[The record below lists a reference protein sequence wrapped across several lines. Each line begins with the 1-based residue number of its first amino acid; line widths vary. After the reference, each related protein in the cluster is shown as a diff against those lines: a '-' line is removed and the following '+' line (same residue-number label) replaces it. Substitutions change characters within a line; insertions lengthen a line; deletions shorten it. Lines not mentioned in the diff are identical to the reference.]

1 MDLSKIA
8 AAGSAKSHM
17 IYHESSE
24 TLHVNTLDDHAYF
37 IPFEAGKQA
46 GQNPFEARE
55 KSNRFELLSG
65 IWGFKFYKSV
75 IDLEDDFTKIEPET
89 TINVPGNWQLS
100 GYDEIQYTN
109 VDYPIPFE
117 PPYVPDE
124 NSCGVYTRFYTYNP
138 DGFERILTFEGV
150 DSAFYVYINDEFV
163 GFSEVAHHTSQFKI
177 TSKLRPGANKI
188 TVCVLKWCF
197 GTYMEDQDKIRLS
210 GIFRDVYV
218 LSRPQNC
225 IKDYKIE
232 TEVRE
237 DKTEAVIRINLML
250 ENLGSGERKFTLM
263 EADGRVIETKIVLGG
278 EQSFTI
284 KKPKLWTAETPYLY
298 KLQIEACNELIGEEI
313 GLRQITIKDGVLLLN
328 GTAIKFRG
336 VNRHDSYPDTGYAA
350 SMEQLEKDLCLMK
363 QHNVNAIRT
372 SHYPNDPRFYQLC
385 DRYGFY
391 VIDECDLEMHGNVGV
406 HYDFD
411 FDWKTYNGIAHS
423 ASDSQFLKGILDREK
438 ILVERDKNRPCVL
451 IWSLGNESGYG
462 ANLREGAMLVK
473 RLDKT
478 RPVHY
483 ESMHCLDNTPDDV
496 IDFVSRMYPSPQD
509 WKSWLEKTEEKRPL
523 ILCEYCHA
531 MGNGSGDLEDYHEV
545 FHSSPRFCGGFIWE
559 FCDHSVPVGDDG
571 KNAGDANKVVNGDK
585 IDFTQVKYGYGG
597 DWGERHNDG
606 NFCCD
611 GLVYPN
617 RRPHTGLKEAKQVY
631 RPVRVKLMGNVLENE
646 CLPETAQFEFWN
658 LLNFVDISEL
668 FNCNYEIT
676 ADGEVVKT
684 GSLGNISLAAGERS
698 FTTVP
703 VGEGMEQAEKEFA
716 QGKEIF
722 IRFSFTQKQENLWA
736 KAGEEVCFD
745 SICLCKVAA
754 KKRENIPDSA
764 ISVEESPL
772 FIKIRTKNTE
782 FSFNR
787 RIGFIDSIK
796 QNGTEILKA
805 PVKFN
810 FFRAPTDNDWTRG
823 DWFRLHL
830 NDYVT
835 KTYETLLEPG
845 CFGGGEGELSFT
857 VKQSFG
863 WSQFQ
868 PFFTANTVYTVFA
881 DGTLRVS
888 TKMKASTKLKYLPRL
903 GLRFF
908 VNKCFDSAEYYG
920 YGPGESYIDKH
931 HASWIGKF
939 NSKISDMFEP
949 YIKPQ
954 ENSSHYDCRWAKVYS
969 AGLGGLTE
977 GTVDGVK
984 APGELSFTCKNNFS
998 FNVSEY
1004 TQEELAAKRHN
1015 WELQKSDSTII
1026 CIDSQM
1032 SGVGSTSCGPQ
1043 LADKYRISLPNVEA
1057 EFYFKVE

>member
-37 IPFEAGKQA
+37 IPFEAGKNA

-65 IWGFKFYKSV
+65 KWDFKFYKSV
-75 IDLEDDFTKIEPET
+75 IDLEDDFTKVEPET
-89 TINVPGNWQLS
+89 TIQVPGNWQLS

-138 DGFERILTFEGV
+138 DGLERILTFEGV
-150 DSAFYVYINDEFV
+150 DSCFYVYVNDDFV
-163 GFSEVAHHTSQFKI
+163 GFSEVAHHTSQFRI
-177 TSKLRPGANKI
+177 TSKLRPGNNKI

-210 GIFRDVYV
+210 GIFRDVYI

-225 IKDYKIE
+225 VSDYKIE
-232 TEVRE
+232 TEIRE
-237 DKTEAVIRINLML
+237 DKSEATIRINLVL
-250 ENLGSGERKFTLM
+250 NNLGPGERKFTLM
-263 EADGRVIETKIVLGG
+263 EPDGRVIETKVILGG

-284 KKPKLWTAETPYLY
+284 RKPKLWTAETPYLY
-298 KLQIEACNELIGEEI
+298 KLQIEACGELIGEEI
-313 GLRQITIKDGVLLLN
+313 GLRQVNVKDGVLLVN
-328 GTAIKFRG
+328 GQAIKFRG

-350 SMEQLEKDLCLMK
+350 NMEQMENDLRLMK

-406 HYDFD
+406 HYPFD

-423 ASDSQFLKGILDREK
+423 ASDPLFLKGILDREK

-451 IWSLGNESGYG
+451 IWSLGNECGYG
-462 ANLREGAMLVK
+462 KNFREAAMLVR

-478 RPVHY
+478 RLVHY
-483 ESMHCLDNTPDDV
+483 ESMHHLDETPDDQL
-496 IDFVSRMYPSPQD
+496 DFVSRMYPSPAD
-509 WKSWLEKTEEKRPL
+509 WKAWLYKPEEKRPL

-531 MGNGSGDLEDYHEV
+531 MGNGPGDLEEYHEV

-559 FCDHSVPVGDDG
+559 FCDHSVPLGEG
-571 KNAGDANKVVNGDK
+571 K
-585 IDFTQVKYGYGG
+585 FGYGG

-611 GLVYPN
+611 GLVYPD
-617 RRPHTGLKEAKQVY
+617 RRPHTGFLEAKQVY
-631 RPVRVKLMGNVLENE
+631 RPVRIKLMGGGFENGL
-646 CLPETAQFEFWN
+646 LPPSAQFEFWN
-658 LLNFVDISEL
+658 LLSFTSASDL
-668 FNCNYEIT
+668 FDCRYEIT

-684 GSLGNISLAAGERS
+684 SALNKLNIPAGERA

-703 VGEGMEQAEKEFA
+703 ISEGMEQSEIEYS

-722 IRFSFTQKQENLWA
+722 IRFIFTQKQDTLWN
-736 KAGEEVCFD
+736 KAGDEVCFD
-745 SICLCKVAA
+745 SICLRPAVQVSKKSAA
-754 KKRENIPDSA
+754 AGNLFNTENDQDIP
-764 ISVEESPL
+764 ISIEETPL
-772 FIKIRTKNTE
+772 LIKIRAKNTE
-782 FSFNR
+782 YCFNR

-796 QNGTEILKA
+796 QNGTEILTA
-805 PVKFN
+805 PLKFN

-823 DWFRLHL
+823 DWFRAHL
-830 NDYVT
+830 NDYIA

-845 CFGGGEGELSFT
+845 CFGGGTGKLSFT

-868 PFFTANTVYTVFA
+868 PFFTADTVYTVFA
-881 DGTLRVS
+881 DGTLKVS
-888 TKMKASTKLKYLPRL
+888 TKMKASNKLKFLPRL
-903 GLRFF
+903 GIRFF
-908 VNKCFDSAEYYG
+908 VNKNFDTAEYYG
-920 YGPGESYIDKH
+920 YGPNESYIDKH
-931 HASWIGKF
+931 HSSWVGKF
-939 NSKISDMFEP
+939 KSKIADMYEP

-969 AGLGGLTE
+969 KDGMSAGENQIT
-977 GTVDGVK
+977 
-984 APGELSFTCKNNFS
+984 LSFSCSKNFS
-998 FNVSEY
+998 FNASEY
-1004 TQEELAAKRHN
+1004 TQEELSGKRHN
-1015 WELQKSDSTII
+1015 WELVKSDSNII
-1026 CIDSQM
+1026 CVDSQM
-1032 SGVGSTSCGPQ
+1032 CGVGSTSCGPQ
-1043 LADKYRISLPNVEA
+1043 LAEKYRISLPEVEA
-1057 EFYFKVE
+1057 EFFFKVE